1 MNFNS
6 LTAAFLSP
14 YKKDMNILVVYKS
27 IGVIDM
33 FFAKLRGRNEVPPV
47 ETDARG
53 EAFFNLSRDE
63 LILKFKLDL
72 FNIEDVTA
80 AHLHLGAKG
89 TNGPVIAFL
98 FGPITNPVSIECA
111 TLTGMITQEDL
122 VGPLAGQTL
131 GTLVNEIISGN
142 IYINVHTVQHSNGE
156 IRGQLNYC

>member
-1 MNFNS
+1 M
-6 LTAAFLSP
+6 SP

-53 EAFFNLSRDE
+53 EAFFKLSRDE
-63 LILKFKLDL
+63 LSLKFKLDL
-72 FNIEDVTA
+72 FDIEGVVA
-80 AHLHLGAKG
+80 AHLHIGAKG
-89 TNGPVIAFL
+89 TNGPVVAFL

-131 GTLVNEIISGN
+131 GTLINEIISGN
-142 IYINVHTVQHSNGE
+142 IYINVHTVQHPNGE

>member
-53 EAFFNLSRDE
+53 EAFFKLSRDE

>member
-1 MNFNS
+1 VTFNS

-53 EAFFNLSRDE
+53 EAFFKLSRDK
-63 LILKFKLDL
+63 LSLKFKLDL

-142 IYINVHTVQHSNGE
+142 IYINVHTVQHPNGE

>member
-1 MNFNS
+1 
-6 LTAAFLSP
+6 
-14 YKKDMNILVVYKS
+14 MNILVVYKS

-53 EAFFNLSRDE
+53 EAFFKLSRDE
-63 LILKFKLDL
+63 LSLKFKLDL
-72 FNIEDVTA
+72 FDIEDVVA
-80 AHLHLGAKG
+80 AHLHIGAKG
-89 TNGPVIAFL
+89 TNGPVVAFL

-111 TLTGMITQEDL
+111 TLTGIITQEDL

-131 GTLVNEIISGN
+131 ATLVNEIISGN
-142 IYINVHTVQHSNGE
+142 IYINVHTVQHPNGE